1 MLHVAIGFL
10 TLRGSCTE
18 AERCN
23 PPQSDIVADAIA
35 DIVADTIADI
45 VADAIADIVAD
56 TIADIVADAIADG
69 RTLEYLKLEEIP
81 WVIHG
86 IDLSQGSHG
95 LYMGLN

>member
-1 MLHVAIGFL
+1 MITYLSPYGDGAPAMAIEVPLVLVWQAQMLTVRTH
-10 TLRGSCTE
+10 
-18 AERCN
+18 
-23 PPQSDIVADAIA
+23 QW
-35 DIVADTIADI
+35 
-45 VADAIADIVAD
+45 
-56 TIADIVADAIADG
+56 G

>member
-1 MLHVAIGFL
+1 MPYCTNRKVILHCQMRFRQKYC
-10 TLRGSCTE
+10 RGSKNSRFFSDSVGLCK
-18 AERCN
+18 AVLMER
-23 PPQSDIVADAIA
+23 VVGRMAGK
-35 DIVADTIADI
+35 
-45 VADAIADIVAD
+45 
-56 TIADIVADAIADG
+56 G